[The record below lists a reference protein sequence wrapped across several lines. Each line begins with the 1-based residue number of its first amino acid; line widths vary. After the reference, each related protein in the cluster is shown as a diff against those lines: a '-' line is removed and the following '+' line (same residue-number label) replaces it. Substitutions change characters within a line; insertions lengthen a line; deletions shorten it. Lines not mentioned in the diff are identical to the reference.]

1 MKFPFFKTYF
11 PPKLPE
17 DILNKEQKEEK
28 EENPIQFINESGLE
42 FIDISSEIYREYNFP
57 NGKQLL
63 INHPL
68 YLHISESG
76 GHRLFTRNGTSY
88 YIRVCEG
95 WYIEWRAKAGE
106 PNFVK

>member
-1 MKFPFFKTYF
+1 MKFSFLNRYTL
-11 PPKLPE
+11 PKLPE
-17 DILNKEQKEEK
+17 DVFHENQKEQKEEK
-28 EENPIQFINESGLE
+28 PRQFINESGLE

-76 GHRLFTRNGTSY
+76 GHRLFTRKGISY

-95 WYIEWRAKAGE
+95 WYIEWEAKPGE